1 MNGRYFRMIVRAVP
15 PASVTMGGDPRNV
28 KVISELTKHE
38 IDAIDLV
45 GLGVK
50 IDHIAPDT
58 YIGRVVETLPTPE
71 GGLNL
76 MLEIPPVRNRET
88 VVGQFMDLIKQTLI
102 RNIEKGNYSTVSLCH
117 QPLRPESL
125 KVDGDDI
132 IVYPREIREVSITE
146 DNNNYRE
153 GSDILAHYWSDESYL
168 GTRFSSTDEYPK
180 FMSHAAVRVRVDEWG
195 NPPSDFD
202 NDQSAQIPVST
213 KPQEDAYVEMLTR
226 VYERMLTDEKQRE
239 LKNTANTPALIAGD
253 DHRIPANQNNETPTE
268 MSTIPDAKTNLTS
281 SSTLPTP
288 SASSVKPSANADDLN
303 AMILKAEQLRKENE
317 ELKNKY
323 KEIETIREKEAKER
337 ELLTAIKDRYQQEQ
351 QKKIEENKKFLEE
364 SVNKEFDTTLK
375 NADLVDADSD
385 ETKAEKQVLETGK
398 TEATS
403 ALQNIFKNL
412 NERNPT
418 CSDQDRELLSEM
430 TRFFNTQNYALM
442 AMNRKVHR
450 AAKLAEESNQKK
462 LEQIADSILAKRAA
476 EAMNTS
482 SSSAAAPAPDSFSIP
497 QKRSGLDALSS
508 SSSAAGTSSSS
519 ANKPRVD
526 MEIIPF
532 SNLMS
537 KAMENV
543 LEQRTIKKTR
553 TESE

>member
-1 MNGRYFRMIVRAVP
+1 MNGKYFRMIVRAIP
-15 PASVTMGGDPRNV
+15 PASVTTGGDPRNV
-28 KVISELTKHE
+28 SVISELTRHE

-50 IDHIAPDT
+50 IDHTAPDT
-58 YIGRVVETLPTPE
+58 YIGRVVETIKTPD

-76 MLEIPPVRNRET
+76 MLEIPPVRNRDT

-117 QPLRPESL
+117 QPFKPESV
-125 KVDGDDI
+125 KVDGEDI

-146 DNNNYRE
+146 DDNNYRA
-153 GSDILAHYWSDESYL
+153 GSDILTHYWSDAPYL
-168 GTRFSSTDEYPK
+168 GARFSAVDEYPK

-195 NPPSDFD
+195 NPPSDF
-202 NDQSAQIPVST
+202 APAEEPAPLKEPVPVLAPAPPT
-213 KPQEDAYVEMLTR
+213 PQETAYVEMLTR
-226 VYERMLTDEKQRE
+226 AYERLLTDERERE
-239 LKNTANTPALIAGD
+239 LKNTANTPALMNSD
-253 DHRIPANQNNETPTE
+253 DHHTSGNRYYNSQSE
-268 MSTIPDAKTNLTS
+268 MSSNTDMKTNLTS
-281 SSTLPTP
+281 GSTLPASSTSAKPAP
-288 SASSVKPSANADDLN
+288 SADDFN

-317 ELKNKY
+317 LLQNELK
-323 KEIETIREKEAKER
+323 ETKAVREKEAKER

-351 QKKIEENKKFLEE
+351 QQKIEENKKFLEE
-364 SVNKEFDTTLK
+364 SVMKEFDTTLK
-375 NADLVDADSD
+375 NTELVDADSD

-398 TEATS
+398 TQATS

-412 NERNPT
+412 DSRNPT
-418 CSDQDRELLSEM
+418 CSDQDRELLTEM

-450 AAKLAEESNQKK
+450 AAKVAEESNQKK

-476 EAMNTS
+476 EKMNAS
-482 SSSAAAPAPDSFSIP
+482 SSAPAPDAFSIP
-497 QKRSGLDALSS
+497 QKRSGLDTLAS
-508 SSSAAGTSSSS
+508 SSSAAGTS
-519 ANKPRVD
+519 KPRVD

-553 TESE
+553 TDSE